1 MLNSISIM
9 GRLSSDPQL
18 RRTAS
23 GKAVASFSVA
33 CERDFKNQQTGEK
46 EVDFIECVA
55 WGGTAEM
62 VEKYFHKGQMAV
74 ATGRLQLRDWTDK
87 NGQKRRQAE
96 ILVNSISISAEA
108 RKAALRPA
116 LGLTTDTARRRIRL
130 PPLRRTSRSWMER
143 TNNCRSRPGKA
154 IFPLKD

>member
-74 ATGRLQLRDWTDK
+74 ATGRLQLRDWADK

-96 ILVNSISISAEA
+96 ILVNNIYFCGSKESGTQASSGAGNGYSTLA
-108 RKAALRPA
+108 YQAPAPAANFPL
-116 LGLTTDTARRRIRL
+116 LEDDDTRL
-130 PPLRRTSRSWMER
+130 P
-143 TNNCRSRPGKA
+143 
-154 IFPLKD
+154 F

>member
-96 ILVNSISISAEA
+96 ILVNSIYFCGSKESGTQASSGADNGYSTPAYQAPAPAANFAELDGA
-108 RKAALRPA
+108 
-116 LGLTTDTARRRIRL
+116 DEQL
-130 PPLRRTSRSWMER
+130 P
-143 TNNCRSRPGKA
+143 
-154 IFPLKD
+154 F

>member
-1 MLNSISIM
+1 MLNQISVQ
-9 GRLSSDPQL
+9 GRLARDPEL
-18 RRTAS
+18 RRTNS
-23 GKAVASFSVA
+23 GKAVTSFTLA
-33 CERDFKNQQTGEK
+33 CDRDFKNQQTGEK

-96 ILVNSISISAEA
+96 ILVNSIYFCGSKESGTQASSGADNGYSAPA
-108 RKAALRPA
+108 YQSPAHAANFAELEDDDA
-116 LGLTTDTARRRIRL
+116 QL
-130 PPLRRTSRSWMER
+130 P
-143 TNNCRSRPGKA
+143 
-154 IFPLKD
+154 F

>member
-1 MLNSISIM
+1 MLNTITIA
-9 GRLSSDPQL
+9 GRLVRDPEL

-23 GKAVASFSVA
+23 GKAVTSFTLA
-33 CERDFKNQQTGEK
+33 CDRDFKNQQTGEK

-87 NGQKRRQAE
+87 NGQRRRQAE
-96 ILVNSISISAEA
+96 ILVNNIYFCGSKESGTQASSGANNGYSTPA
-108 RKAALRPA
+108 YQAPAPAANFVA
-116 LGLTTDTARRRIRL
+116 LDGADEHL
-130 PPLRRTSRSWMER
+130 P
-143 TNNCRSRPGKA
+143 
-154 IFPLKD
+154 F

>member
-1 MLNSISIM
+1 MLNTVSLQ
-9 GRLSSDPQL
+9 GRMVRDPEL
-18 RRTAS
+18 RRTNS
-23 GKAVASFSVA
+23 GKAVTSFTLA
-33 CERDFKNQQTGEK
+33 CDRDFKNQQTGEK

-96 ILVNSISISAEA
+96 ILVSNVYFCGSKESGTQASSGAGNGYSTPAYQAPAPAANFAELDGA
-108 RKAALRPA
+108 
-116 LGLTTDTARRRIRL
+116 DEQL
-130 PPLRRTSRSWMER
+130 P
-143 TNNCRSRPGKA
+143 
-154 IFPLKD
+154 F

>member
-1 MLNSISIM
+1 MLNTVSLQ
-9 GRLSSDPQL
+9 GRMVRDPEL
-18 RRTAS
+18 RRTNS
-23 GKAVASFSVA
+23 GKAVTSFTLA
-33 CERDFKNQQTGEK
+33 CDRDFKNQQTGEK

-96 ILVNSISISAEA
+96 ILVSNVYFCGSKESGTQASSVADNGYSAPA
-108 RKAALRPA
+108 YQAPAPAANFSELD
-116 LGLTTDTARRRIRL
+116 GEDERL
-130 PPLRRTSRSWMER
+130 P
-143 TNNCRSRPGKA
+143 
-154 IFPLKD
+154 F

>member
-1 MLNSISIM
+1 MLNQIAIQ
-9 GRLSSDPQL
+9 GRLVRDPEL
-18 RRTAS
+18 RRTNS
-23 GKAVASFSVA
+23 GKAVTSFTLA
-33 CERDFKNQQTGEK
+33 CDRDFKNQQTGEK

-96 ILVNSISISAEA
+96 ILVNSIYFCGSKESGTQASSGAGNGYSTPAYQAPAPAANFAE
-108 RKAALRPA
+108 LD
-116 LGLTTDTARRRIRL
+116 GEDEQL
-130 PPLRRTSRSWMER
+130 P
-143 TNNCRSRPGKA
+143 
-154 IFPLKD
+154 F

>member
-55 WGGTAEM
+55 WGGTAEI
-62 VEKYFHKGQMAV
+62 VEKYFYKGQMAV

-87 NGQKRRQAE
+87 NGQKRRTAE
-96 ILVNSISISAEA
+96 ILVNSIYFCGSKESGTQASSGA
-108 RKAALRPA
+108 DNGYSTPAYQTPAPAANFVELEDDDA
-116 LGLTTDTARRRIRL
+116 QL
-130 PPLRRTSRSWMER
+130 P
-143 TNNCRSRPGKA
+143 
-154 IFPLKD
+154 F

>member
-96 ILVNSISISAEA
+96 ILVNSIYFCGSKESGTQASSGADNGYSAPA
-108 RKAALRPA
+108 YQAPAPAANFAELD
-116 LGLTTDTARRRIRL
+116 GEDEQL
-130 PPLRRTSRSWMER
+130 P
-143 TNNCRSRPGKA
+143 
-154 IFPLKD
+154 F

>member
-87 NGQKRRQAE
+87 NGQKRRTAE
-96 ILVNSISISAEA
+96 ILVNSIYFCGSKESGTQASSWADNGYSAPA
-108 RKAALRPA
+108 YQAPAPAANFAELD
-116 LGLTTDTARRRIRL
+116 GEDEQL
-130 PPLRRTSRSWMER
+130 P
-143 TNNCRSRPGKA
+143 
-154 IFPLKD
+154 F

>member
-87 NGQKRRQAE
+87 NGQKRRTAE
-96 ILVNSISISAEA
+96 ILVNSVYFCGSKENGSQSNSGADNGYSTPAYQAPAPAANFAELDGA
-108 RKAALRPA
+108 
-116 LGLTTDTARRRIRL
+116 DEQL
-130 PPLRRTSRSWMER
+130 P
-143 TNNCRSRPGKA
+143 
-154 IFPLKD
+154 F

>member
-1 MLNSISIM
+1 MLNTVSLQ
-9 GRLSSDPQL
+9 GRMVRDPEL
-18 RRTAS
+18 RRTNS
-23 GKAVASFSVA
+23 GKAVTSFTLA
-33 CERDFKNQQTGEK
+33 CDRDFKNQQTGEK

-96 ILVNSISISAEA
+96 ILVSNVYFCGSKESGTQASSGDDNGYSTPAYQAPSTAANFAELDGA
-108 RKAALRPA
+108 
-116 LGLTTDTARRRIRL
+116 DEQL
-130 PPLRRTSRSWMER
+130 P
-143 TNNCRSRPGKA
+143 
-154 IFPLKD
+154 F

>member
-9 GRLSSDPQL
+9 VRLSYDPQL

-55 WGGTAEM
+55 GGGTAEM

-87 NGQKRRQAE
+87 NGQKRRTAE
-96 ILVNSISISAEA
+96 ILVNSIYFCGSKESGTQASSGADNGYSAPA
-108 RKAALRPA
+108 YQAPAPAANFAELEDDDA
-116 LGLTTDTARRRIRL
+116 QL
-130 PPLRRTSRSWMER
+130 P
-143 TNNCRSRPGKA
+143 
-154 IFPLKD
+154 F